1 MPESR
6 FVMDSAE
13 GNFKK
18 VLHNDANENAS
29 NDDKDSE
36 CSDSEKVGLIPTK
49 EDKESEST
57 SDSDKE
63 DEISD
68 RAEAAVTQLL
78 KEEEDSEKEAE
89 DPDYSN
95 TYGFSTTEEVTEQAS
110 QTESKDFRILQHECD
125 SQSPEIRK
133 HVEVLEKLRL
143 HIWASLS
150 RAQYVSLL
158 KDFVESEFFVIDGDS
173 LLLTFLDEKTQYLN
187 YFYQIECFLQDFT
200 EKGAKYVIVFFKD
213 AEQMYLPYPHCLFLR
228 TALIEHLRHNT
239 GTTIHTEFSNCLSS
253 KWEIFLR
260 KNYPYFIVVSD
271 IGLTS
276 LQTDYLSI
284 LIAHSLSKKI
294 NIVLASGQEYDI
306 LRVYG
311 YHVQSVY
318 KHRLFFQKYEQD
330 LRYACENLVRYKELF
345 MCLYEHLKLSLKSIQ
360 KEVHQTVCLLKQLWP
375 EGSDIR
381 RVVCV
386 LACAVGLKIYSN
398 MLDNANTSMGAKTEQ
413 SARGRSKPL
422 SPEEAADLCR
432 MQCLTVA
439 FLLHMPLAQRAQI
452 RIMNFFWT
460 QQVLPLIKMQQL
472 CTHFA
477 LTQLSDTNDWKLDLT
492 YLPDLNDDSLLINL
506 AHYYEVE
513 YTKGLEFE
521 KELGKEIENEYQC
534 LWNTVT
540 KLAVKYSFG
549 DAFPLRKTSQLF
561 LERES
566 TLFRDYKEEI
576 PNIGLISVKSDLVE
590 EYAGDILK
598 DLPVLESNDPAVTSF
613 TKYKEFDELC
623 HWHSGRPLTEEYE
636 RVQCYADAKSK
647 DPKERRQIQKLQ
659 TFRHFYGSTLEDS
672 TSKLIVHQED
682 VARNAN
688 AAVKKTQKK
697 HKSKAE
703 TIAEENNRRLKIK
716 EEQKEQEQWK
726 ALCIPTE
733 KEIKANLTV
742 GINKLEKFLKT
753 LKSKSVKF
761 SVEMTGLSACLE
773 VWKEHCREQGNKSK
787 DLSKAVHVMRRIHIL
802 LEKYQDLLEKPHRQ
816 KLTRYLR
823 LLGFENLA
831 CSLSGQTGENN
842 DQNISNYAI
851 EVGPARFQL
860 QYMDYYLL
868 REERNDPDPRVQH
881 FIPDTWQRELLDAV
895 DNNESAVIVAPTSS
909 GKTYASY
916 YCMEK
921 VLKMSN
927 DGVVVYVAPTKA
939 LVNQV
944 VGTIYSRFTKKL
956 PDGLVVCGVFTR
968 DYRNDVMNS
977 QILVTVPQCLEIL
990 MLSPRCQKWTKRI
1003 QYVIF
1008 DEVHCLGG
1016 EIGAEVWEHLLVTI
1030 RCPFLALS
1038 ATVSNPEHLTEWLQ
1052 SVKRYWQHAENRIEG
1067 SSTTSEKNFTRKC
1080 KVKSKVP
1087 EQNKSYRVRLVL
1099 YEERYND
1106 LEKYVCSLKGNDF
1119 MIEHCH
1125 PCAAL
1130 TVNHIE
1136 NYGIPSDLSLS
1147 PRESIQLYDTMVKV
1161 WQEWPRAQELD
1172 PEEFVSFKNIVVIKK
1187 ADVRQYEQ
1195 ELKKE
1200 LSKWIVLGQR
1210 QKVNELLEHL
1220 KPKPVDC
1227 SEHEKW
1233 KRFASFVD
1241 KLHEMDKLP
1250 AIFFIFNVNS
1260 VECAAR
1266 KVFLNLLKKQRSE
1279 QNPNTKR
1286 EKERLMDELRK
1297 VNKML
1302 IKFNPQDTKKLSSSK
1317 MENMVV
1323 LLTTKQQLQKRLK
1336 RLTAIPPLCTY
1347 ADPKAVDEGTLRK
1360 IFHRL
1365 RFERRGDLQQMMA
1378 LRGIGYHHGSM
1389 TAKERQVVEMLF
1401 RLGYIKVVT
1410 ATSTLALGINMPCKS
1425 VVFAEDSVFLDALNY
1440 RQMSG
1445 RAGRRGQDMIGNV
1458 FFYDIP
1464 LPKVERLMKSNVP
1477 QLKGQFPLTVSLIL
1491 RLMLLTAKAD
1501 DKADARAKALS
1512 VLKHSLMSFRKE
1524 RYAEILKIYFM
1535 FSLQFLIKEGYLDQE
1550 GNPIGFAGLVTHLYY
1565 YEPSNFVLVS
1575 FLVKGLFH
1583 KLCQPI
1589 KGSTVFSE
1597 DVLEKLVLILANLFG
1612 RKYLPAC
1619 SMKYKRTFCQSKVF
1633 LEDLPADFADA
1644 VNEYNTKVTENFAH
1658 FLLSTAKLADMEQ
1671 EYRLPL
1677 SKTDFTS
1684 KNWHG
1689 SELASYFMD
1698 TTKSISAI
1706 SPFACLSGVIDNNL
1720 FHGEIINKAVLRSLG
1735 INVTNCPLLYLNK
1748 YDNQGR
1754 RQPLNAY
1761 ALDFY
1766 KHGSLIALT
1775 TDNWLNEGD
1784 AYYALKD
1791 FSLLIKSIGTSLSE
1805 LCDDPNDNVLLAFQ
1819 QLGEIYEEKLK
1830 CAI

>member
-1 MPESR
+1 MYMLFLFLCR
-6 FVMDSAE
+6 
-13 GNFKK
+13 
-18 VLHNDANENAS
+18 
-29 NDDKDSE
+29 
-36 CSDSEKVGLIPTK
+36 
-49 EDKESEST
+49 
-57 SDSDKE
+57 
-63 DEISD
+63 
-68 RAEAAVTQLL
+68 
-78 KEEEDSEKEAE
+78 
-89 DPDYSN
+89 
-95 TYGFSTTEEVTEQAS
+95 
-110 QTESKDFRILQHECD
+110 
-125 SQSPEIRK
+125 
-133 HVEVLEKLRL
+133 
-143 HIWASLS
+143 
-150 RAQYVSLL
+150 YVSLL

-173 LLLTFLDEKTQYLN
+173 LLLMFLDEKTQYLN
-187 YFYQIECFLQDFT
+187 FFYQIECFLQDFT
-200 EKGAKYVIVFFKD
+200 EKGAKYVITFFKD
-213 AEQMYLPYPHCLFLR
+213 AEQMYFPYPRFLFLR
-228 TALIEHLRHNT
+228 TVLIEHLRHNT
-239 GTTIHTEFSNCLSS
+239 STTVHTEFSNCLSS
-253 KWEIFLR
+253 KWEIFL
-260 KNYPYFIVVSD
+260 KKSYPYFIIVSD

-284 LIAHSLSKKI
+284 LIVHSLSKKI

-318 KHRLFFQKYEQD
+318 KHRLFFQE
-330 LRYACENLVRYKELF
+330 VRYTTLF
-345 MCLYEHLKLSLKSIQ
+345 LVCE
-360 KEVHQTVCLLKQLWP
+360 TVRLLKQLWP
-375 EGSDIR
+375 EGSDVR

-386 LACAVGLKIYSN
+386 LTCAVGLKIYSN
-398 MLDNANTSMGAKTEQ
+398 MLEN
-413 SARGRSKPL
+413 GRSNPL

-432 MQCLTVA
+432 MQCLTVT
-439 FLLHMPLAQRAQI
+439 FLLHMPLSQRARI
-452 RIMNFFWT
+452 RIMKSCWT
-460 QQVLPLIKMQQL
+460 KKVLPLIKMQQL

-513 YTKGLEFE
+513 YAEEFK
-521 KELGKEIENEYQC
+521 KELGKEMENEYKC
-534 LWNTVT
+534 LWDTVT

-549 DAFPLRKTSQLF
+549 EAFPIRKTSQLF
-561 LERES
+561 LEQEQ
-566 TLFRDYKEEI
+566 TLFREEI
-576 PNIGLISVKSDLVE
+576 PNIGLISLKSDLVE
-590 EYAGDILK
+590 DYAGDVLK
-598 DLPVLESNDPAVTSF
+598 DLPVLKSNDPAVTSLI
-613 TKYKEFDELC
+613 KYKEFDELC

-636 RVQCYADAKSK
+636 RVQCNADAKSK
-647 DPKERRQIQKLQ
+647 APEERRQIQKLQ
-659 TFRHFYGSTLEDS
+659 SFHHFYASTLEDS

-682 VARNAN
+682 VSGNAN

-697 HKSKAE
+697 HVKK
-703 TIAEENNRRLKIK
+703 
-716 EEQKEQEQWK
+716 KEQEQWK

-733 KEIKANLTV
+733 KEIKANLTI
-742 GINKLEKFLKT
+742 GIKKLENFLET

-761 SVEMTGLSACLE
+761 SVEMAGLSACLE

-787 DLSKAVHVMRRIHIL
+787 DLSKAVQVMRRIHIL
-802 LEKYQDLLEKPHRQ
+802 LEKYQDLLEKPHVK
-816 KLTRYLR
+816 KLTKYLR

-831 CSLSGQTGENN
+831 CSLSGQNSLEL
-842 DQNISNYAI
+842 
-851 EVGPARFQL
+851 GPARFQL

-921 VLKMSN
+921 VLKTSN
-927 DGVVVYVAPTKA
+927 EGVVVYVAPTKA

-1052 SVKRYWQHAENRIEG
+1052 SVRRYWQRVENTIEG
-1067 SSTTSEKNFTRKC
+1067 SSTNSEKNFTRKC
-1080 KVKSKVP
+1080 KVKSQIQ
-1087 EQNKSYRVRLVL
+1087 EQKKSYRVRLVL

-1106 LEKYVCSLKGNDF
+1106 LEKYVCSLKGSDF
-1119 MIEHCH
+1119 IIEHCH

-1136 NYGIPSDLSLS
+1136 SYGFPSDLSLS
-1147 PRESIQLYDTMVKV
+1147 PRETIQLYDIMVKV

-1172 PEEFVSFKNIVVIKK
+1172 PEEFVSFKNKVVIKK
-1187 ADVRQYEQ
+1187 ADARKYEQ

-1200 LSKWIVLGQR
+1200 LSKWIVVGQR
-1210 QKVNELLEHL
+1210 QKYYIQIKTLLHLTYVYYILFTLRFRVNT
-1220 KPKPVDC
+1220 
-1227 SEHEKW
+1227 
-1233 KRFASFVD
+1233 
-1241 KLHEMDKLP
+1241 
-1250 AIFFIFNVNS
+1250 
-1260 VECAAR
+1260 VESAA
-1266 KVFLNLLKKQRSE
+1266 KNVFLDLLKKQKSE
-1279 QNPNTKR
+1279 QDPNTER
-1286 EKERLMDELRK
+1286 EKERLSDELRK
-1297 VNKML
+1297 VKKML
-1302 IKFNPQDTKKLSSSK
+1302 TKFNPQ
-1317 MENMVV
+1317 
-1323 LLTTKQQLQKRLK
+1323 
-1336 RLTAIPPLCTY
+1336 
-1347 ADPKAVDEGTLRK
+1347 
-1360 IFHRL
+1360 
-1365 RFERRGDLQQMMA
+1365 FERGRYQQQMMA

-1389 TAKERQVVEMLF
+1389 SARERRVVEMLF

-1464 LPKVERLMKSNVP
+1464 LPKVERLIKSNVP

-1491 RLMLLTAKAD
+1491 RLMLLAAKAE

-1512 VLKHSLMSFRKE
+1512 VLKHSLLSFRKE

-1633 LEDLPADFADA
+1633 LEDLPEDFADA
-1644 VNEYNTKVTENFAH
+1644 VNEYNTKVEENFAH
-1658 FLLSTAKLADMEQ
+1658 FLLTTAKLADMEQ

-1684 KNWHG
+1684 KIWHG
-1689 SELASYFMD
+1689 SELASYLMD
-1698 TTKSISAI
+1698 NTKSISAI
-1706 SPFACLSGVIDNNL
+1706 SPFACVSGVVDNDL
-1720 FHGEIINKAVLRSLG
+1720 FHGEIINKAVFRSLG

-1754 RQPLNAY
+1754 RRPLNAY

-1775 TDNWLNEGD
+1775 TDNWYVVPFLVNSSIVHNMVHN
-1784 AYYALKD
+1784 YIFLVLK
-1791 FSLLIKSIGTSLSE
+1791 TSLSE

-1819 QLGEIYEEKLK
+1819 QLGKIYEEKLK
-1830 CAI
+1830 CVT

>member
-1 MPESR
+1 
-6 FVMDSAE
+6 MDSAE
-13 GNFKK
+13 DNFKK
-18 VLHNDANENAS
+18 VIHNDANENVG
-29 NDDKDSE
+29 NYDNVSE
-36 CSDSEKVGLIPTK
+36 CSNSEKIGFIPTK
-49 EDKESEST
+49 EDEETGST
-57 SDSDKE
+57 SDSDDE
-63 DEISD
+63 DDTNEE
-68 RAEAAVTQLL
+68 AEGAVMQIL
-78 KEEEDSEKEAE
+78 KEGEDREKEVE
-89 DPDYSN
+89 DQHYRN
-95 TYGFSTTEEVTEQAS
+95 TYSILTTEEVTQQAS
-110 QTESKDFRILQHECD
+110 QTEGKDLRVLQHKRG
-125 SQSPEIRK
+125 SQRCEQIKRTQTT
-133 HVEVLEKLRL
+133 V
-143 HIWASLS
+143 AT
-150 RAQYVSLL
+150 YVSLF

-173 LLLTFLDEKTQYLN
+173 LLLMFSDEETQYLN
-187 YFYQIECFLQDFT
+187 FFYQIECFLQDFT
-200 EKGAKYVIVFFKD
+200 EKGAKYIIVFFKD
-213 AEQMYLPYPHCLFLR
+213 AEQMYFPYPRFLFLR
-228 TALIEHLRHNT
+228 TALIKHLRHNT
-239 GTTIHTEFSNCLSS
+239 GTTVHTEFSNCLSS
-253 KWEIFLR
+253 EWEIFL
-260 KNYPYFIVVSD
+260 KKSYPYFIIVSD

-276 LQTDYLSI
+276 LQADYLHI
-284 LIAHSLSKKI
+284 LMAHSLSKKI
-294 NIVLASGQEYDI
+294 NVVLASGQECDI

-311 YHVQSVY
+311 YHVESVY
-318 KHRLFFQKYEQD
+318 KHRAFFQKHEQD
-330 LRYACENLVRYKELF
+330 LRYACANLVGYQEPSMR
-345 MCLYEHLKLSLKSIQ
+345 LYEHLKLSPKSIQ
-360 KEVHQTVCLLKQLWP
+360 KEVRQAVLLLKQLWP

-386 LACAVGLKIYSN
+386 LSCAVGLTIYSN
-398 MLDNANTSMGAKTEQ
+398 MLENADTSMGAKTKQ

-439 FLLHMPLAQRAQI
+439 FLLHMPLSQRSQL
-452 RIMNFFWT
+452 RILKSCWT
-460 QQVLPLIKMQQL
+460 NQVLPLIKMQQL
-472 CTHFA
+472 CMHFT
-477 LTQLSDTNDWKLDLT
+477 LTQLNDTNDWKLDLT

-506 AHYYEVE
+506 AHYYEVK
-513 YTKGLEFE
+513 YTEGLEYR

-540 KLAVKYSFG
+540 KLAVSYSFG
-549 DAFPLRKTSQLF
+549 DAFPIRKTSQLF
-561 LERES
+561 LDEKQ
-566 TLFRDYKEEI
+566 TLFRVNEEEI

-590 EYAGDILK
+590 EYAGDVLK
-598 DLPVLESNDPAVTSF
+598 YLPVLESNDPAVTSLI
-613 TKYKEFDELC
+613 KHKEFHELR

-636 RVQCYADAKSK
+636 RIQCNADGWNSIRVFFNKLYLFATKSK
-647 DPKERRQIQKLQ
+647 DPEERRQIQKLQ

-672 TSKLIVHQED
+672 NSKLIVHQED
-682 VARNAN
+682 VSRTAN

-703 TIAEENNRRLKIK
+703 MIAEENKRRLQTK
-716 EEQKEQEQWK
+716 EEKKEQEQWE
-726 ALCIPTE
+726 ALRIPTE

-773 VWKEHCREQGNKSK
+773 MWKEHCRKEGSQSK
-787 DLSKAVHVMRRIHIL
+787 DLSKAVQVMRRIHIL
-802 LEKYQDLLEKPHRQ
+802 LEKYHDLLEKQHLQ

-831 CSLSGQTGENN
+831 CTLSGQTGESN
-842 DQNISNYAI
+842 DQNISKYAI
-851 EVGPARFQL
+851 KVGPARFQL

-921 VLKMSN
+921 VLKTSN

-956 PDGLVVCGVFTR
+956 PDGLAMCGVFTR

-1008 DEVHCLGG
+1008 DEVHCLGS

-1038 ATVSNPEHLTEWLQ
+1038 ATVSNPEHLTEWLK
-1052 SVKRYWQHAENRIEG
+1052 SVKRYWQHADSIIEG
-1067 SSTTSEKNFTRKC
+1067 SSVNSEENFTRKF
-1080 KVKSKVP
+1080 KGKSKV
-1087 EQNKSYRVRLVL
+1087 QGHKKSYRVRLVL

-1106 LEKYVCSLKGNDF
+1106 LEKYVCSLKGSDF
-1119 MIEHCH
+1119 MIEHYH

-1130 TVNHIE
+1130 TVDHIE

-1172 PEEFVSFKNIVVIKK
+1172 PEEFVSFKNKVVIKK
-1187 ADVRQYEQ
+1187 PDVRKYEQ

-1200 LSKWIVLGQR
+1200 LSEWIVLGQR

-1233 KRFASFVD
+1233 RHLASFVD
-1241 KLHEMDKLP
+1241 KLWEMNQLP
-1250 AIFFIFNVNS
+1250 AIFFIFNVDS
-1260 VECAAR
+1260 VENAA
-1266 KVFLNLLKKQRSE
+1266 KNVFFNLLKRQRSE
-1279 QNPNTKR
+1279 RDPNTESK
-1286 EKERLMDELRK
+1286 KERLRDELKK
-1297 VNKML
+1297 VNKTL
-1302 IKFNPQDTKKLSSSK
+1302 IKFNPRDTKKMSSSK
-1317 MENMVV
+1317 IENIQL
-1323 LLTTKQQLQKRLK
+1323 LLTKKKQLEKRLK
-1336 RLTAIPPLCTY
+1336 RLTAIPSGCTY
-1347 ADPKAVDEGTLRK
+1347 ADPKAVDEDTLRK
-1360 IFHRL
+1360 IFGRL
-1365 RFERRGDLQQMMA
+1365 RFERRGYLQRTMA

-1389 TAKERQVVEMLF
+1389 TAKGRQVVEMLF

-1410 ATSTLALGINMPCKS
+1410 ATSTLALGINMPCRS

-1440 RQMSG
+1440 RQMTG

-1464 LPKVERLMKSNVP
+1464 LPKVERLIKSNVP
-1477 QLKGQFPLTVSLIL
+1477 QLKGQFPLTLSLIL
-1491 RLMLLTAKAD
+1491 RLMLLTSKAD
-1501 DKADARAKALS
+1501 DKADAKAKALS

-1524 RYAEILKIYFM
+1524 RYAEILKVYFM
-1535 FSLQFLIKEGYLDQE
+1535 FSLQFLIKEGYLDQK

-1565 YEPSNFVLVS
+1565 HEPSNFVLVS

-1583 KLCQPI
+1583 KLCRPI

-1619 SMKYKRTFCQSKVF
+1619 SMKYKHRFFQSKVF
-1633 LEDLPADFADA
+1633 LEDLPEEFADA
-1644 VNEYNTKVTENFAH
+1644 VNEYNTKVQENFAH
-1658 FLLSTAKLADMEQ
+1658 FLLTTARLANMEQ

-1684 KNWHG
+1684 KDWHG
-1689 SELASYFMD
+1689 SELASYLMD

-1706 SPFACLSGVIDNNL
+1706 SPFACLSGVADNDL
-1720 FHGEIINKAVLRSLG
+1720 FHGEIIDKAVLHSLG
-1735 INVTNCPLLYLNK
+1735 INVTNCPLFYLEK
-1748 YDNQGR
+1748 YDKHGR
-1754 RQPLNAY
+1754 RMPLNAY
-1761 ALDFY
+1761 ALDFF
-1766 KHGSLIALT
+1766 KHGSLVALT

-1784 AYYALKD
+1784 AYYLLKD
-1791 FSLLIKSIGTSLSE
+1791 FSLLIRSIGMSLSE
-1805 LCDDPNDNVLLAFQ
+1805 LCDDPNDHVLLAFQ
-1819 QLGEIYEEKLK
+1819 QLGKIYQEKLNS
-1830 CAI
+1830 AT

>member
-1 MPESR
+1 
-6 FVMDSAE
+6 MDSAE
-13 GNFKK
+13 DVFNK
-18 VLHNDANENAS
+18 VVHNDADENAS
-29 NDDKDSE
+29 NDDQDSA
-36 CSDSEKVGLIPTK
+36 CSDSEKIGFTPTK
-49 EDKESEST
+49 EESRST
-57 SDSDKE
+57 SDSDEE
-63 DEISD
+63 DGTSD
-68 RAEAAVTQLL
+68 KAEAAVKQML
-78 KEEEDSEKEAE
+78 KEEEDREKEAK
-89 DPDYSN
+89 DADYSN
-95 TYGFSTTEEVTEQAS
+95 AYSITTTDEVKQQAS
-110 QTESKDFRILQHECD
+110 QTEDKDFRVLLHKRD
-125 SQSPEIRK
+125 SQRPETRK
-133 HVEVLEKLRL
+133 CVEFLKKLRL
-143 HIWASLS
+143 HIWESLS
-150 RAQYVSLL
+150 SAQYVSLL

-173 LLLTFLDEKTQYLN
+173 LLLLFLDEKTQSLN
-187 YFYQIECFLQDFT
+187 FFYQIECFLQDFT

-213 AEQMYLPYPHCLFLR
+213 AEQMYFPHPHFLFMR

-239 GTTIHTEFSNCLSS
+239 GTTVHTEFSNCLSS
-253 KWEIFLR
+253 KWEIFL
-260 KNYPYFIVVSD
+260 KKSYPYFIIVSD

-294 NIVLASGQEYDI
+294 NVVLTSGQEYDI

-318 KHRLFFQKYEQD
+318 KHRLFFQKCERD
-330 LRYACENLVRYKELF
+330 ARCACEDLLRYKEPF
-345 MCLYEHLKLSLKSIQ
+345 MCLYEHLKLSLKSVQ
-360 KEVHQTVCLLKQLWP
+360 TEVVCQTVHLLKQLWP

-386 LACAVGLKIYSN
+386 LVCAVGLKIYNN
-398 MLDNANTSMGAKTEQ
+398 MLENANTSMGARTQQ
-413 SARGRSKPL
+413 SARGRSKL
-422 SPEEAADLCR
+422 ISPEEAADLCR

-439 FLLHMPLAQRAQI
+439 FLLHMPLSQRAQI
-452 RIMNFFWT
+452 RIVKSCWT
-460 QQVLPLIKMQQL
+460 KQVLPLMKMQQL

-477 LTQLSDTNDWKLDLT
+477 LTQISETNDWRLDLT

-513 YTKGLEFE
+513 YTEGLEFK
-521 KELGKEIENEYQC
+521 KELGKEMENEYQC
-534 LWNTVT
+534 LWNTVR

-549 DAFPLRKTSQLF
+549 DAFPIRKTSQLF
-561 LERES
+561 LEQKQ
-566 TLFRDYKEEI
+566 TLFRGYEEGI

-590 EYAGDILK
+590 EYAGDVLK
-598 DLPVLESNDPAVTSF
+598 DLPVLESNDPAVTSLI
-613 TKYKEFDELC
+613 KYKEFNELR

-636 RVQCYADAKSK
+636 RVLCNADAKSK
-647 DPKERRQIQKLQ
+647 DPEERRQIQKLQ

-672 TSKLIVHQED
+672 TSRLIVHQEG
-682 VARNAN
+682 VSGSAN
-688 AAVKKTQKK
+688 AVVKKTQKK
-697 HKSKAE
+697 NKSKAE
-703 TIAEENNRRLKIK
+703 TIVEENNRRLQTK
-716 EEQKEQEQWK
+716 EEKKEQEQWK
-726 ALCIPTE
+726 ALCVPTE
-733 KEIKANLTV
+733 EEIKANLTD
-742 GINKLEKFLKT
+742 GINKLENFLKT

-773 VWKEHCREQGNKSK
+773 VWKKHCREEGKKSK
-787 DLSKAVHVMRRIHIL
+787 DLSKAVQVMRRIHIL
-802 LEKYQDLLEKPHRQ
+802 LEKYQDLLEKLHLQ

-831 CSLSGQTGENN
+831 CSLSGQVTLYRLN
-842 DQNISNYAI
+842 DQNISKYAI

-921 VLKMSN
+921 VLKTSN
-927 DGVVVYVAPTKA
+927 EGVVVYVAPTKA

-1052 SVKRYWQHAENRIEG
+1052 SVKRYWQRADNKIKE
-1067 SSTTSEKNFTRKC
+1067 SSTSSENNFTRKC
-1080 KVKSKVP
+1080 KVKSKV
-1087 EQNKSYRVRLVL
+1087 QQKKSYRVRLVL

-1106 LEKYVCSLKGNDF
+1106 LEKYVCSLKGSDF
-1119 MIEHCH
+1119 IIEHCH

-1161 WQEWPRAQELD
+1161 WQDWPRAQELD
-1172 PEEFVSFKNIVVIKK
+1172 PEEFVSFKNKIVIKK
-1187 ADVRQYEQ
+1187 ADARKYEQ

-1200 LSKWIVLGQR
+1200 LSKWIVFGQR

-1227 SEHEKW
+1227 SEQKKW
-1233 KRFASFVD
+1233 NHFASFVD

-1250 AIFFIFNVNS
+1250 AIFFIFKVDS
-1260 VECAAR
+1260 VECAA
-1266 KVFLNLLKKQRSE
+1266 KNVYLNLLKKQKSE
-1279 QNPNTKR
+1279 QGPNAER
-1286 EKERLMDELRK
+1286 EEEHLRDELRK
-1297 VNKML
+1297 VKKML

-1317 MENMVV
+1317 MENMVC
-1323 LLTTKQQLQKRLK
+1323 LLTKKKQLERRLK
-1336 RLTAIPPLCTY
+1336 KLTAIPSVCTY
-1347 ADPKAVDEGTLRK
+1347 ADPKAVDEDTLRK

-1365 RFERRGDLQQMMA
+1365 RFERRGYLQQTMA
-1378 LRGIGYHHGSM
+1378 LRGIGYHHASM
-1389 TAKERQVVEMLF
+1389 SAKERQVVEMLF

-1445 RAGRRGQDMIGNV
+1445 RAGRRGQDLIGNV

-1464 LPKVERLMKSNVP
+1464 LPKVERLLKSNVP

-1491 RLMLLTAKAD
+1491 RLMLLAAKAD

-1535 FSLQFLIKEGYLDQE
+1535 FSLQFLIKEGYLDQQ
-1550 GNPIGFAGLVTHLYY
+1550 GNPMGFAGLVTHLYY
-1565 YEPSNFVLVS
+1565 HEPSNFVLVS
-1575 FLVKGLFH
+1575 FLAKGLFH

-1619 SMKYKRTFCQSKVF
+1619 SMKYKRTFYQSKVF
-1633 LEDLPADFADA
+1633 LEDLPEDFAQA
-1644 VNEYNTKVTENFAH
+1644 VNEYNTKVEENFAH
-1658 FLLSTAKLADMEQ
+1658 FLLTTAKLADMEQ

-1689 SELASYFMD
+1689 SELASYLMD
-1698 TTKSISAI
+1698 STKSISAI
-1706 SPFACLSGVIDNNL
+1706 SPFACLSGVVDNDL

-1754 RQPLNAY
+1754 RRPLNAY

-1766 KHGSLIALT
+1766 KHGSLTALT

-1791 FSLLIKSIGTSLSE
+1791 FLLLIKSIGTSLSE

-1819 QLGEIYEEKLK
+1819 QVGKIYEEKLK
-1830 CAI
+1830 CV

>member
-1 MPESR
+1 MIVVDNPL
-6 FVMDSAE
+6 A
-13 GNFKK
+13 
-18 VLHNDANENAS
+18 
-29 NDDKDSE
+29 
-36 CSDSEKVGLIPTK
+36 I
-49 EDKESEST
+49 
-57 SDSDKE
+57 
-63 DEISD
+63 
-68 RAEAAVTQLL
+68 
-78 KEEEDSEKEAE
+78 
-89 DPDYSN
+89 
-95 TYGFSTTEEVTEQAS
+95 FSW
-110 QTESKDFRILQHECD
+110 
-125 SQSPEIRK
+125 
-133 HVEVLEKLRL
+133 KLR
-143 HIWASLS
+143 
-150 RAQYVSLL
+150 YVSLL

-173 LLLTFLDEKTQYLN
+173 LLLMFLDKETQYLN
-187 YFYQIECFLQDFT
+187 FFYQIECFLQDFT
-200 EKGAKYVIVFFKD
+200 EKGAKYVIAFFKD
-213 AEQMYLPYPHCLFLR
+213 AEQMYFPYPHFLFLR

-239 GTTIHTEFSNCLSS
+239 STTVHTEFSSCLSS
-253 KWEIFLR
+253 QWEIFL
-260 KNYPYFIVVSD
+260 KKSYPYFIILSD

-294 NIVLASGQEYDI
+294 NVVLASGQEYDI

-318 KHRLFFQKYEQD
+318 KHRLFFQKVSYTTLLFVCNNGCGYYPLGALWPLSHPCGSSCL
-330 LRYACENLVRYKELF
+330 LRVGCGR
-345 MCLYEHLKLSLKSIQ
+345 
-360 KEVHQTVCLLKQLWP
+360 VHSTVHLLKQLWP

-398 MLDNANTSMGAKTEQ
+398 MLENANTSMGAKTEQ
-413 SARGRSKPL
+413 SGRSKPL
-422 SPEEAADLCR
+422 SPEAAADLCR
-432 MQCLTVA
+432 MQCLKVT
-439 FLLHMPLAQRAQI
+439 FLLHMPLSQRAQI
-452 RIMNFFWT
+452 RIMKSCWT
-460 QQVLPLIKMQQL
+460 KQVLPLIKMQQL

-506 AHYYEVE
+506 AHYYEVK
-513 YTKGLEFE
+513 YTEGLEFK
-521 KELGKEIENEYQC
+521 KELGKEMENEYQC
-534 LWNTVT
+534 LWDTVA

-549 DAFPLRKTSQLF
+549 DAFPIRKTSQLF
-561 LERES
+561 LEQER
-566 TLFRDYKEEI
+566 TLFRDCEEEI

-590 EYAGDILK
+590 DYAGDILK
-598 DLPVLESNDPAVTSF
+598 DLPVLESNDPAVTSLI
-613 TKYKEFDELC
+613 KYKEFDELC

-636 RVQCYADAKSK
+636 RVRCNADAKSR

-659 TFRHFYGSTLEDS
+659 TFHHFYGSTLEDS
-672 TSKLIVHQED
+672 TSKLIVLQDD
-682 VARNAN
+682 VSGN
-688 AAVKKTQKK
+688 
-697 HKSKAE
+697 KSKAE
-703 TIAEENNRRLKIK
+703 TIAEENNRRLKSK
-716 EEQKEQEQWK
+716 EEKKEQEQWK

-787 DLSKAVHVMRRIHIL
+787 DLRKAVQVMRRIHIL
-802 LEKYQDLLEKPHRQ
+802 LEKYQDLLEKRHLQ
-816 KLTRYLR
+816 KLIRYLR

-831 CSLSGQTGENN
+831 CSLSDSDEEK
-842 DQNISNYAI
+842 QNKYRMRSNYAI
-851 EVGPARFQL
+851 EVGPAHFQL

-921 VLKMSN
+921 VLKTSN
-927 DGVVVYVAPTKA
+927 EGVVVYVAPTKA

-956 PDGLVVCGVFTR
+956 PDGLVVCGVFTQ

-1038 ATVSNPEHLTEWLQ
+1038 ATVSNPGHLTEYVW
-1052 SVKRYWQHAENRIEG
+1052 
-1067 SSTTSEKNFTRKC
+1067 NFLRSITIGRQLELHC
-1080 KVKSKVP
+1080 
-1087 EQNKSYRVRLVL
+1087 YMYYHFCLFTVL

-1106 LEKYVCSLKGNDF
+1106 LEKYVCSLKGSDF
-1119 MIEHCH
+1119 VIEHCH

-1161 WQEWPRAQELD
+1161 WQQWPRAQELD
-1172 PEEFVSFKNIVVIKK
+1172 PEEFVSFKNKVVIKK
-1187 ADVRQYEQ
+1187 ADVRKYEQ

-1210 QKVNELLEHL
+1210 QKVTVVTGLTLKTVYSFNIIIIIFHL
-1220 KPKPVDC
+1220 TDVY
-1227 SEHEKW
+1227 
-1233 KRFASFVD
+1233 
-1241 KLHEMDKLP
+1241 
-1250 AIFFIFNVNS
+1250 FILFTLRFNVDS
-1260 VECAAR
+1260 VERAA
-1266 KVFLNLLKKQRSE
+1266 KNVFLNLLKKQKSE
-1279 QNPNTKR
+1279 QYPITER
-1286 EKERLMDELRK
+1286 EKERLSDELRK
-1297 VNKML
+1297 VKKML
-1302 IKFNPQDTKKLSSSK
+1302 IKFNPQ
-1317 MENMVV
+1317 
-1323 LLTTKQQLQKRLK
+1323 
-1336 RLTAIPPLCTY
+1336 
-1347 ADPKAVDEGTLRK
+1347 
-1360 IFHRL
+1360 
-1365 RFERRGDLQQMMA
+1365 FERRGYLQQMMA

-1389 TAKERQVVEMLF
+1389 AMKERQVVEMLF

-1464 LPKVERLMKSNVP
+1464 LPKVERLIKSNVP

-1491 RLMLLTAKAD
+1491 RLMLLAAKGD

-1524 RYAEILKIYFM
+1524 RNAEILKIYFM

-1565 YEPSNFVLVS
+1565 YEPSNFVFVS

-1589 KGSTVFSE
+1589 KGSTVFSD

-1619 SMKYKRTFCQSKVF
+1619 STKYKCTFCQSKVF
-1633 LEDLPADFADA
+1633 LEDLPEDFADA
-1644 VNEYNTKVTENFAH
+1644 VNEYNTKVEENFAH
-1658 FLLSTAKLADMEQ
+1658 FLMTTAKLADMEQ

-1689 SELASYFMD
+1689 SELASYLMD
-1698 TTKSISAI
+1698 NTKSISAI
-1706 SPFACLSGVIDNNL
+1706 SPFACLSGVVDNDL
-1720 FHGEIINKAVLRSLG
+1720 FHGEVVNKAVLRSLG

-1754 RQPLNAY
+1754 RRPLNAY

-1775 TDNWLNEGD
+1775 TDNWYILPFLIWLNSSIV
-1784 AYYALKD
+1784 YNMVHKYIFLFLKP
-1791 FSLLIKSIGTSLSE
+1791 SHSRTS
-1805 LCDDPNDNVLLAFQ
+1805 
-1819 QLGEIYEEKLK
+1819 G
-1830 CAI
+1830 

>member
-1 MPESR
+1 
-6 FVMDSAE
+6 MDSAE
-13 GNFKK
+13 GHFKK
-18 VLHNDANENAS
+18 VLHNEANENAS
-29 NDDKDSE
+29 DNDSE
-36 CSDSEKVGLIPTK
+36 CSDNEKIAFIPTK
-49 EDKESEST
+49 EHKE
-57 SDSDKE
+57 SDSDEE
-63 DEISD
+63 DETSD
-68 RAEAAVTQLL
+68 KAEAAVMQML
-78 KEEEDSEKEAE
+78 KEEEDREKEAE
-89 DPDYSN
+89 DPDYGNAYSV
-95 TYGFSTTEEVTEQAS
+95 STTEEVIQQAS
-110 QTESKDFRILQHECD
+110 QTEGKDFKVFQHERE

-133 HVEVLEKLRL
+133 PPEFLKKLRL

-173 LLLTFLDEKTQYLN
+173 LLLMFLDVETQYLN
-187 YFYQIECFLQDFT
+187 FFYQIECFLQDFT

-213 AEQMYLPYPHCLFLR
+213 AEQMYLPCPHFLFLR

-239 GTTIHTEFSNCLSS
+239 GTTVHTEFSHCLSS
-253 KWEIFLR
+253 KWEIFL
-260 KNYPYFIVVSD
+260 KNSYPYFIIISD

-294 NIVLASGQEYDI
+294 NVVLASGQEYDI

-318 KHRLFFQKYEQD
+318 KHRLFFQKYEGD
-330 LRYACENLVRYKELF
+330 LRNACENLVKYKEPF
-345 MCLYEHLKLSLKSIQ
+345 MCLYEHLKLSLKRIQ
-360 KEVHQTVCLLKQLWP
+360 KEVCQTIRLLKQLWP

-398 MLDNANTSMGAKTEQ
+398 TLENANTSVGAKTKR

-439 FLLHMPLAQRAQI
+439 FLLHMPLSQRAQI
-452 RIMNFFWT
+452 RIMKSCWT
-460 QQVLPLIKMQQL
+460 KQVLPLIKMQQL
-472 CTHFA
+472 CMHFA
-477 LTQLSDTNDWKLDLT
+477 LTQLSDTSDWKLDLT

-513 YTKGLEFE
+513 YIKGLELK
-521 KELGKEIENEYQC
+521 KELGKEMENEYQC
-534 LWNTVT
+534 LWDTVT
-540 KLAVKYSFG
+540 KLAAKYSFG
-549 DAFPLRKTSQLF
+549 DAFPIRKTSQLF
-561 LERES
+561 LEQKQ
-566 TLFRDYKEEI
+566 TFKDYEAEI
-576 PNIGLISVKSDLVE
+576 PNIGLIPVKSGLVE
-590 EYAGDILK
+590 DYAGDVLK
-598 DLPVLESNDPAVTSF
+598 DLPVLESNDPAVTSLI
-613 TKYKEFDELC
+613 KYKEFDELC

-636 RVQCYADAKSK
+636 RIRCNADAKSK
-647 DPKERRQIQKLQ
+647 DPEERRQIQKLQ

-672 TSKLIVHQED
+672 ASKLIVHQED
-682 VARNAN
+682 VSRNTN

-703 TIAEENNRRLKIK
+703 RIAEENSRRLKAK
-716 EEQKEQEQWK
+716 EEKKEQEQWK
-726 ALCIPTE
+726 ALCVPTQ

-742 GINKLEKFLKT
+742 GIDRLEKFLKT

-761 SVEMTGLSACLE
+761 TVEMTGLSACLE
-773 VWKEHCREQGNKSK
+773 AWKEHCREQGNKSK
-787 DLSKAVHVMRRIHIL
+787 DLSKAVQVMRRIHIL
-802 LEKYQDLLEKPHRQ
+802 LEKYQDLLEKPHLQ

-831 CSLSGQTGENN
+831 CSLSGQTEESN
-842 DQNISNYAI
+842 DQSISNYTV

-990 MLSPRCQKWTKRI
+990 MLSPRCQEWTKRI

-1052 SVKRYWQHAENRIEG
+1052 SVKRYWQRAENRIER
-1067 SSTTSEKNFTRKC
+1067 SSRNSGNNFTGKC
-1080 KVKSKVP
+1080 KVKSKVQ
-1087 EQNKSYRVRLVL
+1087 EQKKSYRVRLVL

-1106 LEKYVCSLKGNDF
+1106 LEKYVCSLKDGDF
-1119 MIEHCH
+1119 IIEHCH

-1161 WQEWPRAQELD
+1161 WQKWQRAQELD
-1172 PEEFVSFKNIVVIKK
+1172 PEEFVSFKNKVVIKK
-1187 ADVRQYEQ
+1187 ADVRKYEQ

-1200 LSKWIVLGQR
+1200 LSRWIVLGQT

-1227 SEHEKW
+1227 SEQEKW
-1233 KRFASFVD
+1233 KHFASFVD

-1260 VECAAR
+1260 VECAA
-1266 KVFLNLLKKQRSE
+1266 KNVFFNLLKKQKSE
-1279 QNPNTKR
+1279 RDPNTER
-1286 EKERLMDELRK
+1286 QKERLRDELRK
-1297 VNKML
+1297 VKKML
-1302 IKFNPQDTKKLSSSK
+1302 RKFNPQDTKKLSSSK
-1317 MENMVV
+1317 MEDMVC
-1323 LLTTKQQLQKRLK
+1323 LLTTKQQLEKRLK
-1336 RLTAIPPLCTY
+1336 RLTAIPSVCTY
-1347 ADPKAVDEGTLRK
+1347 ADSKAVDEDTLWK

-1365 RFERRGDLQQMMA
+1365 RFERRGYLQQMMA

-1389 TAKERQVVEMLF
+1389 SAKARQVVEMLF

-1491 RLMLLTAKAD
+1491 RLMLLVAKAD

-1550 GNPIGFAGLVTHLYY
+1550 GNPMGFAGLVTHLYY

-1633 LEDLPADFADA
+1633 LEDLPQDFADA
-1644 VNEYNTKVTENFAH
+1644 VNEYNTKVEENFAH
-1658 FLLSTAKLADMEQ
+1658 FLLTTAKLADIEQ

-1689 SELASYFMD
+1689 SELASYLMD
-1698 TTKSISAI
+1698 NTKSISAI
-1706 SPFACLSGVIDNNL
+1706 SPFACLSGVVDNDL

-1735 INVTNCPLLYLNK
+1735 INVTNCPLLYLTK

-1754 RQPLNAY
+1754 RRPLNAY

-1784 AYYALKD
+1784 AYDALKD
-1791 FSLLIKSIGTSLSE
+1791 FSLLIKSIGYDQLVLFNIQYSSSLK
-1805 LCDDPNDNVLLAFQ
+1805 
-1819 QLGEIYEEKLK
+1819 QLKMKQCFFFFLNQNITE
-1830 CAI
+1830 

>member
-1 MPESR
+1 MASSE
-6 FVMDSAE
+6 DH
-13 GNFKK
+13 FKK
-18 VLHNDANENAS
+18 VIHNDANENVG
-29 NDDKDSE
+29 NYDKVSE
-36 CSDSEKVGLIPTK
+36 CSNSEKIGFIPTK
-49 EDKESEST
+49 EDEESGST
-57 SDSDKE
+57 SDSDEE
-63 DEISD
+63 DDTSD
-68 RAEAAVTQLL
+68 EAEAAVRQML
-78 KEEEDSEKEAE
+78 KEGEDREKEVK
-89 DPDYSN
+89 DQYYRN
-95 TYGFSTTEEVTEQAS
+95 TYSSLTTEEVTQQAS
-110 QTESKDFRILQHECD
+110 QTEGKDLRVLQHKRGSRRCEKK
-125 SQSPEIRK
+125 K
-133 HVEVLEKLRL
+133 HDKLLENLRL
-143 HIWASLS
+143 HIWSSLS

-173 LLLTFLDEKTQYLN
+173 LLLTFSDEETQYLN
-187 YFYQIECFLQDFT
+187 FFYQIECFLQDFT
-200 EKGAKYVIVFFKD
+200 EKGAKYIIVFFKD
-213 AEQMYLPYPHCLFLR
+213 AEQMYFPYPHFLFLR

-239 GTTIHTEFSNCLSS
+239 GTTVHTEFSNCLSS
-253 KWEIFLR
+253 EWEIFL
-260 KNYPYFIVVSD
+260 KNSYPYFIIVSD

-276 LQTDYLSI
+276 LQTDYLCI

-294 NIVLASGQEYDI
+294 NVVLTSGQEYDI

-318 KHRLFFQKYEQD
+318 YHKAFFQKHEQD
-330 LRYACENLVRYKELF
+330 LRYACADLVRYQEPS
-345 MCLYEHLKLSLKSIQ
+345 MCLYEHLNLSPKSIQ
-360 KEVHQTVCLLKQLWP
+360 KEVHQAVLLLKQLWP

-381 RVVCV
+381 RAVCV
-386 LACAVGLKIYSN
+386 LSCAVGLTIYSN
-398 MLDNANTSMGAKTEQ
+398 MLENADTSMGAKTKQ

-439 FLLHMPLAQRAQI
+439 FLLHMPLSQRVQI
-452 RIMNFFWT
+452 RILKSCWT
-460 QQVLPLIKMQQL
+460 NQVLPLIKMQQL
-472 CTHFA
+472 CMHFA
-477 LTQLSDTNDWKLDLT
+477 LMQLSDINDWKLDLT
-492 YLPDLNDDSLLINL
+492 YLPDLNDNSLLMNL
-506 AHYYEVE
+506 AHYYEVK
-513 YTKGLEFE
+513 YTEGLEFR
-521 KELGKEIENEYQC
+521 KELGKEIENEYQY

-540 KLAVKYSFG
+540 KLAVKHSFG
-549 DAFPLRKTSQLF
+549 DAFPIRKTSQLF
-561 LERES
+561 LDEKQ
-566 TLFRDYKEEI
+566 TLFGVNEEEI
-576 PNIGLISVKSDLVE
+576 PNIGLIPVKSDLVE
-590 EYAGDILK
+590 EYAGDVLK
-598 DLPVLESNDPAVTSF
+598 YLPVLESNDPAVTSLI
-613 TKYKEFDELC
+613 KYKEFHELC
-623 HWHSGRPLTEEYE
+623 HWHSSRPLTEEYE
-636 RVQCYADAKSK
+636 RIQCNADAKSK
-647 DPKERRQIQKLQ
+647 DPEERRQIQKLQ
-659 TFRHFYGSTLEDS
+659 TFYHFYGSTLENS
-672 TSKLIVHQED
+672 NSKLIVHQED
-682 VARNAN
+682 VSRNAN

-703 TIAEENNRRLKIK
+703 MIAEENCRRLQIK
-716 EEQKEQEQWK
+716 EEKKEQEQWE
-726 ALCIPTE
+726 ALRIPTE

-742 GINKLEKFLKT
+742 GINKLEKFLKM

-761 SVEMTGLSACLE
+761 SVEMTGLSTCLE
-773 VWKEHCREQGNKSK
+773 VWKEHCIKEGSHST
-787 DLSKAVHVMRRIHIL
+787 DLSKAVQVMRRIHIL
-802 LEKYQDLLEKPHRQ
+802 LEKYHDLLEKQHLQ

-831 CSLSGQTGENN
+831 CTLSGQTGESN
-842 DQNISNYAI
+842 DQNISKYAI
-851 EVGPARFQL
+851 NVGPARFQL

-895 DNNESAVIVAPTSS
+895 DNNESAVVVAPTSS

-921 VLKMSN
+921 VLKTSN

-956 PDGLVVCGVFTR
+956 PDGLVMCGVFTR

-1003 QYVIF
+1003 QYIIF

-1038 ATVSNPEHLTEWLQ
+1038 ATVSNPEHLTEWLK
-1052 SVKRYWQHAENRIEG
+1052 SVKRYWQHADNIIEG
-1067 SSTTSEKNFTRKC
+1067 NSTNSEENFTRKC
-1080 KVKSKVP
+1080 KEKSKV
-1087 EQNKSYRVRLVL
+1087 QGQKKSYRVRLVL

-1106 LEKYVCSLKGNDF
+1106 LEKYVCSLEGSDF
-1119 MIEHCH
+1119 IIEHYH

-1172 PEEFVSFKNIVVIKK
+1172 PEEFVSFKNKVVIKK
-1187 ADVRQYEQ
+1187 PDVRKYEQ

-1200 LSKWIVLGQR
+1200 LSEWIMLGQR

-1233 KRFASFVD
+1233 KRLASFVD
-1241 KLHEMDKLP
+1241 KLWEMGMLP
-1250 AIFFIFNVNS
+1250 AIFFIFNVHS
-1260 VECAAR
+1260 VENAA
-1266 KVFLNLLKKQRSE
+1266 KNICFNLLKRQKSE
-1279 QNPNTKR
+1279 QDSDTESK
-1286 EKERLMDELRK
+1286 KGRLRDELKK
-1297 VNKML
+1297 VNKTL
-1302 IKFNPQDTKKLSSSK
+1302 TKLNPRDTKKLSPSK
-1317 MENMVV
+1317 IENMQ
-1323 LLTTKQQLQKRLK
+1323 LLSTKKKQLEKRLK
-1336 RLTAIPPLCTY
+1336 RLTAIPSGCTY
-1347 ADPKAVDEGTLRK
+1347 ADPKAVDEDTLRK
-1360 IFHRL
+1360 IFNRL
-1365 RFERRGDLQQMMA
+1365 RFERRGYLQQAMA

-1389 TAKERQVVEMLF
+1389 SAKGRQVVEMLF

-1410 ATSTLALGINMPCKS
+1410 ATSTLALGINMPCRS
-1425 VVFAEDSVFLDALNY
+1425 VIFAEDSVFLDALNY
-1440 RQMSG
+1440 RQMTG

-1464 LPKVERLMKSNVP
+1464 LPKVERLIKSNVP
-1477 QLKGQFPLTVSLIL
+1477 QLKGQFPLTLSLIL

-1501 DKADARAKALS
+1501 DKADAKAKALS

-1535 FSLQFLIKEGYLDQE
+1535 FSLQFLMKEGYLDQK

-1565 YEPSNFVLVS
+1565 HEPSNFVLAS

-1619 SMKYKRTFCQSKVF
+1619 SMKYKRRFFQSKVF
-1633 LEDLPADFADA
+1633 LEDLPEEFADA
-1644 VNEYNTKVTENFAH
+1644 VNEYNTKVKENFAH
-1658 FLLSTAKLADMEQ
+1658 FLLTTARLADMGQ

-1689 SELASYFMD
+1689 SELASYLMD

-1706 SPFACLSGVIDNNL
+1706 SPFACLSGVVDNDL
-1720 FHGEIINKAVLRSLG
+1720 FHGEIINKAVLHSLG
-1735 INVTNCPLLYLNK
+1735 INDTNCPLLYLKK
-1748 YDNQGR
+1748 YDTQGR
-1754 RQPLNAY
+1754 MMPLNAY
-1761 ALDFY
+1761 ALDFF
-1766 KHGSLIALT
+1766 KHGSLVALT

-1784 AYYALKD
+1784 AYYLLKD
-1791 FSLLIKSIGTSLSE
+1791 FSLLIRSIGTSLSE

-1819 QLGEIYEEKLK
+1819 QLGKIYEEKLNS
-1830 CAI
+1830 A

>member
-1 MPESR
+1 MI
-6 FVMDSAE
+6 VA
-13 GNFKK
+13 GNP
-18 VLHNDANENAS
+18 LT
-29 NDDKDSE
+29 
-36 CSDSEKVGLIPTK
+36 I
-49 EDKESEST
+49 
-57 SDSDKE
+57 
-63 DEISD
+63 
-68 RAEAAVTQLL
+68 
-78 KEEEDSEKEAE
+78 
-89 DPDYSN
+89 
-95 TYGFSTTEEVTEQAS
+95 FSW
-110 QTESKDFRILQHECD
+110 
-125 SQSPEIRK
+125 
-133 HVEVLEKLRL
+133 KLR
-143 HIWASLS
+143 
-150 RAQYVSLL
+150 YVSLL

-173 LLLTFLDEKTQYLN
+173 LLLMFLDEKTQYLN
-187 YFYQIECFLQDFT
+187 FFYQIECFLQDFT
-200 EKGAKYVIVFFKD
+200 EKGAKYVIAFFKD
-213 AEQMYLPYPHCLFLR
+213 AEQMYFPYPHFLFLR
-228 TALIEHLRHNT
+228 TVLIEHLRHNT
-239 GTTIHTEFSNCLSS
+239 STTVHTEFSNCLSS
-253 KWEIFLR
+253 KWEIFL
-260 KNYPYFIVVSD
+260 KKSYPYFIIVSD

-284 LIAHSLSKKI
+284 LIVHSLSKKI

-318 KHRLFFQKYEQD
+318 KHRLFFQK
-330 LRYACENLVRYKELF
+330 VRYTTLLLVFFISFFSFLQWNSVRE
-345 MCLYEHLKLSLKSIQ
+345 
-360 KEVHQTVCLLKQLWP
+360 TVCLLKQLWP
-375 EGSDIR
+375 EGSDVR

-398 MLDNANTSMGAKTEQ
+398 MLENANTSMGAKTEQ
-413 SARGRSKPL
+413 SGRSNPL
-422 SPEEAADLCR
+422 SLEEAADLCR
-432 MQCLTVA
+432 MQCLTVT
-439 FLLHMPLAQRAQI
+439 FLLHMPLSQRAQI
-452 RIMNFFWT
+452 RIMKSCWT
-460 QQVLPLIKMQQL
+460 KQVLPLIKMQQL

-506 AHYYEVE
+506 AHYYE
-513 YTKGLEFE
+513 
-521 KELGKEIENEYQC
+521 ELGKEMENEYKC
-534 LWNTVT
+534 LWDTVT

-549 DAFPLRKTSQLF
+549 DAFPIRKTSQLF
-561 LERES
+561 LEYQK
-566 TLFRDYKEEI
+566 TLS
-576 PNIGLISVKSDLVE
+576 ISAVFLMFVCF
-590 EYAGDILK
+590 
-598 DLPVLESNDPAVTSF
+598 SNDPAVTSLI
-613 TKYKEFDELC
+613 KYKEFDELR

-636 RVQCYADAKSK
+636 RVQCNADAKSK
-647 DPKERRQIQKLQ
+647 APEERRQIQKLQ
-659 TFRHFYGSTLEDS
+659 TFHHFYASTLEDS

-682 VARNAN
+682 VSGN
-688 AAVKKTQKK
+688 
-697 HKSKAE
+697 KSKAE
-703 TIAEENNRRLKIK
+703 TIAEENNRRLKAK
-716 EEQKEQEQWK
+716 EEKKEQEQWK

-733 KEIKANLTV
+733 KEIKANLTI
-742 GINKLEKFLKT
+742 GIKKLEKFLKT

-761 SVEMTGLSACLE
+761 SVEMAGLSACLE

-787 DLSKAVHVMRRIHIL
+787 DLSKAVQVMRRIHIL
-802 LEKYQDLLEKPHRQ
+802 LEKYQDLLEKPHVK
-816 KLTRYLR
+816 KLTKYLR

-831 CSLSGQTGENN
+831 CSLSGQPAEYEVNSKRKEN
-842 DQNISNYAI
+842 YM
-851 EVGPARFQL
+851 GPARFQL

-868 REERNDPDPRVQH
+868 REERNDPDPRVKH

-921 VLKMSN
+921 VLKTSN
-927 DGVVVYVAPTKA
+927 EGVVVYVAPTKA

-968 DYRNDVMNS
+968 DYRSDVMNS

-1052 SVKRYWQHAENRIEG
+1052 SVKRYWQRVENTIEG
-1067 SSTTSEKNFTRKC
+1067 SSTNSEKNFTRKC
-1080 KVKSKVP
+1080 KVKSKIQ
-1087 EQNKSYRVRLVL
+1087 EQKKSYRVRLVL

-1106 LEKYVCSLKGNDF
+1106 LEKYVCSLKGSDF
-1119 MIEHCH
+1119 IIEHCH

-1136 NYGIPSDLSLS
+1136 SYGFPSDLSLS
-1147 PRESIQLYDTMVKV
+1147 PRETIQLYDIMVKV

-1172 PEEFVSFKNIVVIKK
+1172 PEEFVSFKNKVVIKK
-1187 ADVRQYEQ
+1187 ADARKYEQ

-1210 QKVNELLEHL
+1210 QKVTVVTGHFL
-1220 KPKPVDC
+1220 KIVFKVDT
-1227 SEHEKW
+1227 
-1233 KRFASFVD
+1233 
-1241 KLHEMDKLP
+1241 
-1250 AIFFIFNVNS
+1250 
-1260 VECAAR
+1260 VESAA
-1266 KVFLNLLKKQRSE
+1266 KNVFLNLLKKQKSE
-1279 QNPNTKR
+1279 QDPNTER
-1286 EKERLMDELRK
+1286 EKQRLSDELRK
-1297 VNKML
+1297 VKKML
-1302 IKFNPQDTKKLSSSK
+1302 TKFNPQ
-1317 MENMVV
+1317 
-1323 LLTTKQQLQKRLK
+1323 
-1336 RLTAIPPLCTY
+1336 
-1347 ADPKAVDEGTLRK
+1347 
-1360 IFHRL
+1360 
-1365 RFERRGDLQQMMA
+1365 FERGRYLQQMMA

-1389 TAKERQVVEMLF
+1389 AARERLVVEMLF

-1464 LPKVERLMKSNVP
+1464 LPKVERLIKSNVP

-1491 RLMLLTAKAD
+1491 RLMLLAAKAD

-1633 LEDLPADFADA
+1633 LEDLPEDFADA
-1644 VNEYNTKVTENFAH
+1644 VNEYNTKVEGNFAH
-1658 FLLSTAKLADMEQ
+1658 FLLTTAKLADMEQ

-1684 KNWHG
+1684 KIWHG
-1689 SELASYFMD
+1689 SELASYLMD
-1698 TTKSISAI
+1698 NTKSISAI
-1706 SPFACLSGVIDNNL
+1706 SPFACVSGVVDNDL
-1720 FHGEIINKAVLRSLG
+1720 FHGEIINKVSYFFIGGIIVLQ
-1735 INVTNCPLLYLNK
+1735 

-1754 RQPLNAY
+1754 RRPLNAY

-1791 FSLLIKSIGTSLSE
+1791 FSLLLKSIGTSLIE

-1819 QLGEIYEEKLK
+1819 QLAKIYEEKLK
-1830 CAI
+1830 CVT

>member
-1 MPESR
+1 
-6 FVMDSAE
+6 FV
-13 GNFKK
+13 
-18 VLHNDANENAS
+18 V
-29 NDDKDSE
+29 
-36 CSDSEKVGLIPTK
+36 
-49 EDKESEST
+49 
-57 SDSDKE
+57 
-63 DEISD
+63 
-68 RAEAAVTQLL
+68 
-78 KEEEDSEKEAE
+78 
-89 DPDYSN
+89 
-95 TYGFSTTEEVTEQAS
+95 
-110 QTESKDFRILQHECD
+110 IL
-125 SQSPEIRK
+125 
-133 HVEVLEKLRL
+133 
-143 HIWASLS
+143 
-150 RAQYVSLL
+150 YVSLL

-173 LLLTFLDEKTQYLN
+173 LLLMFLDEKTQYLN
-187 YFYQIECFLQDFT
+187 FFYQIECFLQDFT
-200 EKGAKYVIVFFKD
+200 EKGAKYVIAFFKD
-213 AEQMYLPYPHCLFLR
+213 AEQMYFPYPHFLFLR
-228 TALIEHLRHNT
+228 TVLIEHLRHNT
-239 GTTIHTEFSNCLSS
+239 STTVHTEFSNCLSS
-253 KWEIFLR
+253 KWEIFL
-260 KNYPYFIVVSD
+260 KKSYPYFIIVSD

-284 LIAHSLSKKI
+284 LIVHSLSKKI

-318 KHRLFFQKYEQD
+318 KHRLFFQK
-330 LRYACENLVRYKELF
+330 VRYTTLLLVCNNGVLLIFISFFSFLQWNSVRE
-345 MCLYEHLKLSLKSIQ
+345 
-360 KEVHQTVCLLKQLWP
+360 TVCLLKQLWP
-375 EGSDIR
+375 EGSDVR

-398 MLDNANTSMGAKTEQ
+398 MLEN
-413 SARGRSKPL
+413 GRSNPL
-422 SPEEAADLCR
+422 SLEEAADLCR
-432 MQCLTVA
+432 MQCLTVT
-439 FLLHMPLAQRAQI
+439 FLLHMPLSQRAQI
-452 RIMNFFWT
+452 RIMKSCWT
-460 QQVLPLIKMQQL
+460 KQVLPLIKMV
-472 CTHFA
+472 CVA
-477 LTQLSDTNDWKLDLT
+477 LS
-492 YLPDLNDDSLLINL
+492 YACCFGFFFFLPC
-506 AHYYEVE
+506 A
-513 YTKGLEFE
+513 GLEFR
-521 KELGKEIENEYQC
+521 KELGKEMENEYKC
-534 LWNTVT
+534 LWDTVT

-549 DAFPLRKTSQLF
+549 DAFPIRKTSQLF
-561 LERES
+561 LECMIFITITKS
-566 TLFRDYKEEI
+566 SWITS
-576 PNIGLISVKSDLVE
+576 LI
-590 EYAGDILK
+590 
-598 DLPVLESNDPAVTSF
+598 
-613 TKYKEFDELC
+613 KYKEFDELR

-636 RVQCYADAKSK
+636 RVQCNADAKSK
-647 DPKERRQIQKLQ
+647 APEERRQIQKLQ
-659 TFRHFYGSTLEDS
+659 TFHHFYASTLEDS

-682 VARNAN
+682 VSGNAN

-697 HKSKAE
+697 HVKK
-703 TIAEENNRRLKIK
+703 
-716 EEQKEQEQWK
+716 KEQEQWK

-733 KEIKANLTV
+733 KEIKANLTI
-742 GINKLEKFLKT
+742 GIKKLEKFLKT

-761 SVEMTGLSACLE
+761 SVEMAGLSACLE

-787 DLSKAVHVMRRIHIL
+787 DLSKAVQVMRRIHIL
-802 LEKYQDLLEKPHRQ
+802 LEKYQDLLEKPHVK
-816 KLTRYLR
+816 KLTKYLR

-831 CSLSGQTGENN
+831 CSLSDSKNSLEL
-842 DQNISNYAI
+842 
-851 EVGPARFQL
+851 GPARFQL

-868 REERNDPDPRVQH
+868 REERNDPDPRVKH

-921 VLKMSN
+921 VLKTSN
-927 DGVVVYVAPTKA
+927 EGVVVYVAPTKA

-968 DYRNDVMNS
+968 DYRSDVMNS

-1038 ATVSNPEHLTEWLQ
+1038 ATVSNPEHLTEY
-1052 SVKRYWQHAENRIEG
+1052 V
-1067 SSTTSEKNFTRKC
+1067 KC
-1080 KVKSKVP
+1080 KVKSKIQ
-1087 EQNKSYRVRLVL
+1087 EQKKSYPSLAGL
-1099 YEERYND
+1099 STCFLKQYND
-1106 LEKYVCSLKGNDF
+1106 LEKYVCSLKGSDF
-1119 MIEHCH
+1119 IIEHCH

-1136 NYGIPSDLSLS
+1136 SYGFPSDLSLS
-1147 PRESIQLYDTMVKV
+1147 PRETIQLYDIMVKV

-1172 PEEFVSFKNIVVIKK
+1172 PEEFVSFKNKVVIKK
-1187 ADVRQYEQ
+1187 ADARKYEQ

-1210 QKVNELLEHL
+1210 QKVTVLLEHL

-1227 SEHEKW
+1227 SEQEKW
-1233 KRFASFVD
+1233 KHFASFVD

-1250 AIFFIFNVNS
+1250 AIFFIG
-1260 VECAAR
+1260 R
-1266 KVFLNLLKKQRSE
+1266 
-1279 QNPNTKR
+1279 
-1286 EKERLMDELRK
+1286 
-1297 VNKML
+1297 
-1302 IKFNPQDTKKLSSSK
+1302 
-1317 MENMVV
+1317 
-1323 LLTTKQQLQKRLK
+1323 
-1336 RLTAIPPLCTY
+1336 Y
-1347 ADPKAVDEGTLRK
+1347 
-1360 IFHRL
+1360 
-1365 RFERRGDLQQMMA
+1365 LQQMMA

-1389 TAKERQVVEMLF
+1389 AARERLVVEMLF

-1464 LPKVERLMKSNVP
+1464 LPKVERLIKSNVP

-1491 RLMLLTAKAD
+1491 RLMLLAAKAD

-1633 LEDLPADFADA
+1633 LEDLPEDFADA
-1644 VNEYNTKVTENFAH
+1644 VNEYNTKVEGNFAH
-1658 FLLSTAKLADMEQ
+1658 FLLTTAKLADMEQ

-1684 KNWHG
+1684 KIWHG
-1689 SELASYFMD
+1689 SELASYLMD
-1698 TTKSISAI
+1698 NTKSISAI
-1706 SPFACLSGVIDNNL
+1706 SPFACVSGVVDNDL
-1720 FHGEIINKAVLRSLG
+1720 FHGEIINKAVFRSLG

-1754 RQPLNAY
+1754 RRPLNAY

-1775 TDNWLNEGD
+1775 TDNWYVVPFL
-1784 AYYALKD
+1784 LKKVQPQAP
-1791 FSLLIKSIGTSLSE
+1791 SPNYSIKYLYF
-1805 LCDDPNDNVLLAFQ
+1805 AFRFIASNFY
-1819 QLGEIYEEKLK
+1819 L
-1830 CAI
+1830 

>member
-1 MPESR
+1 
-6 FVMDSAE
+6 MDSAK
-13 GNFKK
+13 GRFKK
-18 VLHNDANENAS
+18 VVQEDANES

-36 CSDSEKVGLIPTK
+36 CSESDEIDFIATK
-49 EDKESEST
+49 EDKDSGST
-57 SDSDKE
+57 SDDDDEMDKIKKKKE
-63 DEISD
+63 
-68 RAEAAVTQLL
+68 EAAVLKTL
-78 KEEEDSEKEAE
+78 KEKEYREKEVK
-89 DPDYSN
+89 DIDYS
-95 TYGFSTTEEVTEQAS
+95 STEEVTKQAS
-110 QTESKDFRILQHECD
+110 QTEDEDFKVVLYEHD
-125 SQSPEIRK
+125 SQGPGKRK
-133 HVEVLEKLRL
+133 CLAFLNTLRL
-143 HIWASLS
+143 HIWEFLS

-173 LLLTFLDEKTQYLN
+173 LLLMFIDDKIQYLN
-187 YFYQIECFLQDFT
+187 FFYQIECFLQDFT
-200 EKGAKYVIVFFKD
+200 QKGAKYVITFFKD
-213 AEQMYLPYPHCLFLR
+213 AEQMYFQYPYFLLLR

-239 GTTIHTEFSNCLSS
+239 SITVHTEFSNFLSS
-253 KWEIFLR
+253 QWESFL
-260 KNYPYFIVVSD
+260 KQSYPYFIIISD
-271 IGLTS
+271 TGLTPR
-276 LQTDYLSI
+276 QTDFLSI

-294 NIVLASGQEYDI
+294 NVVLASGQEYDI
-306 LRVYG
+306 IRVYG

-318 KHRLFFQKYEQD
+318 KHRLFFQQHEKG
-330 LRYACENLVRYKELF
+330 LRSACENLIRYKEPL
-345 MCLYEHLKLSLKSIQ
+345 MHLYGHLKLSLKSIQ
-360 KEVHQTVCLLKQLWP
+360 KEVSQAVSLLKQLWP

-386 LACAVGLKIYSN
+386 LACAVGLKIYST
-398 MLDNANTSMGAKTEQ
+398 MLQDAKTPMKAKREP
-413 SARGRSKPL
+413 SATRSKPL

-432 MQCLTVA
+432 MQCLTVT
-439 FLLHMPLAQRAQI
+439 FLLHVPLSQRAQI
-452 RIMNFFWT
+452 RVMKSRWT
-460 QQVLPLIKMQQL
+460 KQVLSLLKMQQL
-472 CTHFA
+472 CMHFA
-477 LTQLSDTNDWKLDLT
+477 VVQLCDTNDWKLDLT
-492 YLPDLNDDSLLINL
+492 YLPDLKDDSLLINL

-513 YTKGLEFE
+513 YTKGLEFQ
-521 KELGKEIENEYQC
+521 KHLGKEMENDYQF
-534 LWNTVT
+534 LWDTVK
-540 KLAVKYSFG
+540 KLCTKYSFG
-549 DAFPLRKTSQLF
+549 DAFPIRKTPQVF
-561 LERES
+561 LEQDQ
-566 TLFRDYKEEI
+566 TLFRVYEEKI
-576 PNIGLISVKSDLVE
+576 PSIGLISVKSDTVQD
-590 EYAGDILK
+590 YAGDVLK
-598 DLPVLESNDPAVTSF
+598 DLPVLKSNDSAITSL
-613 TKYKEFDELC
+613 TKYKEFDELR

-636 RVQCYADAKSK
+636 RVHCSADAKSK
-647 DPKERRQIQKLQ
+647 DPKERRELQKLQ
-659 TFRHFYGSTLEDS
+659 TFRQFYGSTLEDS
-672 TSKLIVHQED
+672 TSKLIVYQGD
-682 VARNAN
+682 MSKNVN
-688 AAVKKTQKK
+688 AAVKKAQKK

-703 TIAEENNRRLKIK
+703 IIAEENNRRLEAK
-716 EEQKEQEQWK
+716 EEKKEQEQWK
-726 ALCIPTE
+726 ALCMTTVKKI
-733 KEIKANLTV
+733 KENQTV

-761 SVEMTGLSACLE
+761 DVEMTALSACLK

-787 DLSKAVHVMRRIHIL
+787 DLSKAVQVMRRIHIL
-802 LEKYQDLLEKPHRQ
+802 LEKYQDLLKEPHLQ
-816 KLTRYLR
+816 KLTKYLK

-831 CSLSGQTGENN
+831 WSLSGQTEERSKDIN
-842 DQNISNYAI
+842 QKASKYAI
-851 EVGPARFQL
+851 EVGSSRFQL

-921 VLKMSN
+921 VLKTSN
-927 DGVVVYVAPTKA
+927 EGVVVYVAPTKA

-944 VGTIYSRFTKKL
+944 VGSIYNRFTKKL
-956 PDGLVVCGVFTR
+956 PDGLTVCGVFTR
-968 DYRNDVMNS
+968 DYRYDVMNS

-990 MLSPRCQKWTKRI
+990 MLSPRCQKWTQQI

-1052 SVKRYWQHAENRIEG
+1052 SVKRYWQLAENTVEG
-1067 SSTTSEKNFTRKC
+1067 SSTNSEKNDTKKC
-1080 KVKSKVP
+1080 KVKSKVR
-1087 EQNKSYRVRLVL
+1087 EQKKSYRVRLVL

-1106 LEKYVCSLKGNDF
+1106 LEKYVCSLKGSDF
-1119 MIEHCH
+1119 TIEHYH

-1130 TVNHIE
+1130 TVSHIE

-1147 PRESIQLYDTMVKV
+1147 PREIIQLYDTMAEV

-1172 PEEFVSFKNIVVIKK
+1172 PEEFVSLKNKVVIKK
-1187 ADVRQYEQ
+1187 TDARKYEQ
-1195 ELKKE
+1195 ELKEE

-1227 SEHEKW
+1227 SEQKKW
-1233 KRFASFVD
+1233 KNFANFVD

-1250 AIFFIFNVNS
+1250 AIFFIFNIHS

-1266 KVFLNLLKKQRSE
+1266 TVFSNLMEKQKSVQGPDTE
-1279 QNPNTKR
+1279 N
-1286 EKERLMDELRK
+1286 EKEYLTDELRK
-1297 VNKML
+1297 VTKTL
-1302 IKFNPQDTKKLSSSK
+1302 TKCRQDTKKLSPSK
-1317 MENMVV
+1317 MENMI
-1323 LLTTKQQLQKRLK
+1323 LLSTKKKQLEMRLET
-1336 RLTAIPPLCTY
+1336 LTAIPSGCTY
-1347 ADPKAVDEGTLRK
+1347 ADHKAVHEDTLRK

-1365 RFERRGDLQQMMA
+1365 RFERRGYLQQMMA

-1389 TAKERQVVEMLF
+1389 SARERQVVEMLF

-1410 ATSTLALGINMPCKS
+1410 ATSSLALGINMPCKS
-1425 VVFAEDSVFLDALNY
+1425 VVFAEDSIFLDALNY

-1445 RAGRRGQDMIGNV
+1445 RAGRRGQDTIGNV

-1464 LPKVERLMKSNVP
+1464 LAKVERLIKSNVP

-1491 RLMLLTAKAD
+1491 RLMLLAAKAD
-1501 DKADARAKALS
+1501 DKADAKAKVLS
-1512 VLKHSLMSFRKE
+1512 VLKHSLMSFKRE
-1524 RYAEILKIYFM
+1524 RYAEILKIYFI

-1550 GNPIGFAGLVTHLYY
+1550 CNTIGFAGLVTHLYY
-1565 YEPSNFVLVS
+1565 HEPSNFVLVS

-1619 SMKYKRTFCQSKVF
+1619 SMNYKHKFFQSKVF
-1633 LEDLPADFADA
+1633 LEDLPEDFADA
-1644 VNEYNTKVTENFAH
+1644 VNEYNTKVEENFAH
-1658 FLLSTAKLADMEQ
+1658 FLLTTAKLADLEQ
-1671 EYRLPL
+1671 EYKLPL

-1684 KNWHG
+1684 QNWHG
-1689 SELASYFMD
+1689 SELASYLMD
-1698 TTKSISAI
+1698 NNKSVSAI
-1706 SPFACLSGVIDNNL
+1706 SPFACLCGVVDNDL
-1720 FHGEIINKAVLRSLG
+1720 FHGEIINKAVFRSLG
-1735 INVTNCPLLYLNK
+1735 INVTNCPLLYLSK

-1754 RQPLNAY
+1754 KRPLNAY

-1766 KHGSLIALT
+1766 KHGSLVALT

-1791 FSLLIKSIGTSLSE
+1791 FTLLIKSIGTSLSE
-1805 LCDDPNDNVLLAFQ
+1805 LCDDPNDNVLLAFK
-1819 QLGEIYEEKLK
+1819 QLGENYEEKLNT
-1830 CAI
+1830 I

>member
-1 MPESR
+1 M
-6 FVMDSAE
+6 MDSAE
-13 GNFKK
+13 GYFKK
-18 VLHNDANENAS
+18 VIHSDTYENTS
-29 NDDKDSE
+29 SDDEDT
-36 CSDSEKVGLIPTK
+36 EKIGFIPTK
-49 EDKESEST
+49 EDEESGSKNDSDEEYET
-57 SDSDKE
+57 SDK
-63 DEISD
+63 
-68 RAEAAVTQLL
+68 AEADVMKML
-78 KEEEDSEKEAE
+78 KEEENREKEAR
-89 DPDYSN
+89 DPDYCN
-95 TYGFSTTEEVTEQAS
+95 ACILTTEEVIQPAS
-110 QTESKDFRILQHECD
+110 QTEVKDFSILQHERD

-133 HVEVLEKLRL
+133 HLQFLKKLRL
-143 HIWASLS
+143 HTWASLS
-150 RAQYVSLL
+150 KAQYVSLL

-173 LLLTFLDEKTQYLN
+173 LLLMFLDSKTQYLN
-187 YFYQIECFLQDFT
+187 FFYQIECFLQDFT
-200 EKGAKYVIVFFKD
+200 EKGAKYVVVFFKD
-213 AEQMYLPYPHCLFLR
+213 AEQLYFPYPHFLFLR

-239 GTTIHTEFSNCLSS
+239 GTTVHTEFSNCLSS
-253 KWEIFLR
+253 NWEIFL
-260 KNYPYFIVVSD
+260 KKSYPYFIIVSD
-271 IGLTS
+271 IGLNS
-276 LQTDYLSI
+276 LQTDFLSI
-284 LIAHSLSKKI
+284 LIAHSLSKKV
-294 NIVLASGQEYDI
+294 NVVLASGQEYDI

-318 KHRLFFQKYEQD
+318 THRVFFQKYRQD
-330 LRYACENLVRYKELF
+330 LRYACENLVRYKEPL
-345 MCLYEHLKLSLKSIQ
+345 MCLYEHLKLSVKSIQ
-360 KEVHQTVCLLKQLWP
+360 KEVHQTVHLLKKLWP
-375 EGSDIR
+375 KGSDIR

-386 LACAVGLKIYSN
+386 LSCAVGLKIYSN
-398 MLDNANTSMGAKTEQ
+398 MLKNSNTSMGAKTKQ
-413 SARGRSKPL
+413 SAK
-422 SPEEAADLCR
+422 
-432 MQCLTVA
+432 
-439 FLLHMPLAQRAQI
+439 RAQI
-452 RIMNFFWT
+452 RIMKSCWT
-460 QQVLPLIKMQQL
+460 KQVLPLIKMQQL
-472 CTHFA
+472 CTHFS
-477 LTQLSDTNDWKLDLT
+477 LTQLSDTNGWKLDLT
-492 YLPDLNDDSLLINL
+492 YLPDLNDDSLLRNI
-506 AHYYEVE
+506 AHYYEFE
-513 YTKGLEFE
+513 YTKGLEFK
-521 KELGKEIENEYQC
+521 KELGKEMENEYQC
-534 LWNTVT
+534 LWDTVT
-540 KLAVKYSFG
+540 KLAAKYSFG
-549 DAFPLRKTSQLF
+549 DAFPVRKTSQLF
-561 LERES
+561 LEQEQ
-566 TLFRDYKEEI
+566 TLFRDYEEEI
-576 PNIGLISVKSDLVE
+576 PNIGLIPVKSDLVE
-590 EYAGDILK
+590 NYAGDVLK
-598 DLPVLESNDPAVTSF
+598 DLPVLESNDPAITSLI
-613 TKYKEFDELC
+613 KYKEFDELR

-636 RVQCYADAKSK
+636 RVWCNADAKSK
-647 DPKERRQIQKLQ
+647 HPEERRQIQKLQ
-659 TFRHFYGSTLEDS
+659 TFRHFYGSTLENV
-672 TSKLIVHQED
+672 TSKLIVHQKD
-682 VARNAN
+682 VSGNDS
-688 AAVKKTQKK
+688 AAVKKTEKK

-703 TIAEENNRRLKIK
+703 TIIEENNRRRKS
-716 EEQKEQEQWK
+716 EEEKKEQEQWK

-733 KEIKANLTV
+733 KEIKANMTV
-742 GINKLEKFLKT
+742 GINKLEKLLKT
-753 LKSKSVKF
+753 LKNKSVKF
-761 SVEMTGLSACLE
+761 SVEMTGLSACLH
-773 VWKEHCREQGNKSK
+773 VWKKHCKEQGEKSR
-787 DLSKAVHVMRRIHIL
+787 DLSKAVEVMRRIHVL
-802 LEKYQDLLEKPHRQ
+802 LEKYQDLLEKPHLQ

-831 CSLSGQTGENN
+831 CSLSGQTGEPS
-842 DQNISNYAI
+842 DHTISKYAI
-851 EVGPARFQL
+851 KVGPARFQL

-921 VLKMSN
+921 VLKTSN

-944 VGTIYSRFTKKL
+944 VGTIYSQFTKKL

-990 MLSPRCQKWTKRI
+990 MLSPRSQKWTKRI

-1016 EIGAEVWEHLLVTI
+1016 EIGAEIWEHLLVTI

-1052 SVKRYWQHAENRIEG
+1052 SVKRYWRHAEDKIEG
-1067 SSTTSEKNFTRKC
+1067 SSTSSEKNFTRKC
-1080 KVKSKVP
+1080 KVKSKVQ
-1087 EQNKSYRVRLVL
+1087 EQKKSYRVRLVL

-1106 LEKYVCSLKGNDF
+1106 LEKYVCSLKGSDF
-1119 MIEHCH
+1119 IIEHCH

-1130 TVNHIE
+1130 TVSHIE

-1161 WQEWPRAQELD
+1161 WQEWPRAKELD
-1172 PEEFVSFKNIVVIKK
+1172 PEEFVSFKNKVVIKK
-1187 ADVRQYEQ
+1187 PDVRKYEQ

-1210 QKVNELLEHL
+1210 RKVNQLLEHL
-1220 KPKPVDC
+1220 RPKPVDC
-1227 SEHEKW
+1227 SEEEKW
-1233 KRFASFVD
+1233 MRFASFVE
-1241 KLHEMDKLP
+1241 KLHEMNKLP

-1260 VECAAR
+1260 VEYAAKNVFFSLLR
-1266 KVFLNLLKKQRSE
+1266 KQKSE
-1279 QNPNTKR
+1279 QHPNTER
-1286 EKERLMDELRK
+1286 EKEHLRDELRK
-1297 VNKML
+1297 VKKQL
-1302 IKFNPQDTKKLSSSK
+1302 IKLSSPNTKKLSPST
-1317 MENMVV
+1317 MDNIRF
-1323 LLTTKQQLQKRLK
+1323 LLSTKQQLERRLK
-1336 RLTAIPPLCTY
+1336 RLTAVPSSCTY
-1347 ADPKAVDEGTLRK
+1347 ADPKAVDGDTLRK

-1365 RFERRGDLQQMMA
+1365 RFERRGYVQQMMA

-1389 TAKERQVVEMLF
+1389 AARERQVVEMLF

-1425 VVFAEDSVFLDALNY
+1425 VVFAEDSVFLDALHY

-1464 LPKVERLMKSNVP
+1464 LPKVERLIKSNVP
-1477 QLKGQFPLTVSLIL
+1477 QLKGQFPLTITLIL
-1491 RLMLLTAKAD
+1491 RLMLLASKAD

-1550 GNPIGFAGLVTHLYY
+1550 GNPMGFAGLVTHLYY
-1565 YEPSNFVLVS
+1565 HEPSNFVLVS

-1612 RKYLPAC
+1612 RKHLPAC
-1619 SMKYKRTFCQSKVF
+1619 SKKYERPFCQSKVF
-1633 LEDLPADFADA
+1633 LEDLPKDFADA
-1644 VNEYNTKVTENFAH
+1644 VKEYNTKVQENFAH
-1658 FLLSTAKLADMEQ
+1658 FLLTTAKLADMEQ

-1689 SELASYFMD
+1689 SELASYLMD
-1698 TTKSISAI
+1698 NTKSTSAI
-1706 SPFACLSGVIDNNL
+1706 SPFACLSGVVDNNL

-1735 INVTNCPLLYLNK
+1735 INITNCPLLYLNK

-1754 RQPLNAY
+1754 KRPLNAY

-1784 AYYALKD
+1784 AYNLLKD

-1805 LCDDPNDNVLLAFQ
+1805 LCDDPNDKVLLAFQ
-1819 QLGEIYEEKLK
+1819 QLGEIYAEKLK
-1830 CAI
+1830 SVT